1 MNLKPLA
8 SDPYIQCKVSQKNK
22 YCILGHIYMESRKMV
37 LINLV
42 ENGLVDIAQEEEGE
56 GRTN

>member
-1 MNLKPLA
+1 
-8 SDPYIQCKVSQKNK
+8 
-22 YCILGHIYMESRKMV
+22 MESRKMV

-42 ENGLVDIAQEEEGE
+42 ANGLVDIAQEEEGE

>member
-1 MNLKPLA
+1 
-8 SDPYIQCKVSQKNK
+8 
-22 YCILGHIYMESRKMV
+22 MESRKMV

-56 GRTN
+56 GWTN